1 MAKYM
6 SDEYVAQVQAAL
18 MADPKWA
25 ETSKN
30 LKSSI
35 AMNVTDTG
43 QNYLLM
49 VENGTTTFQKV
60 APGASAEF
68 SLDGSYDS
76 WCKLGKG
83 EVDIQSAVLKGL
95 LKFKGSITKILFYK
109 DRFMRIAEVIRSV
122 PVEF

>member
-18 MADPKWA
+18 VADPKWA

-43 QNYLLM
+43 QNYLLT
-49 VENGTTTFQKV
+49 VENGTTAFQKV
-60 APGASAEF
+60 APGAAAEF
-68 SLDGSYDS
+68 SLDGTYDS
-76 WCKLGKG
+76 WCKLGRG
-83 EVDIQSAVLKGL
+83 ELDIQSAVLKGQL
-95 LKFKGSITKILFYK
+95 RFKGSLTKALMYRDK
-109 DRFMRIAEVIRSV
+109 LTQIAEVMRSV
-122 PVEF
+122 PTEF

>member
-1 MAKYM
+1 MAKFM

-18 MADPKWA
+18 LADPKWA
-25 ETSKN
+25 ETSKS

-43 QNYLLM
+43 QNYLLL
-49 VENGTTTFQKV
+49 VENGATTFQKV

-68 SLDGSYDS
+68 TLDGSYDS

-95 LKFKGSITKILFYK
+95 LKFKGSLTKALMYRDK
-109 DRFMRIAEVIRSV
+109 LTQIAEVMRAV
-122 PVEF
+122 PTEF